1 MSVNLPILIAG
12 IQLGED
18 VISKDENY
26 LMQYYQ
32 LKIEIAEANSL
43 KPFVEEARDG
53 VGTALVTG
61 NNALFK
67 QALQKQEE
75 IERKKR
81 LVEKLEL
88 SLNIGGCERK
98 KAKAFGDGMRLLAAK
113 KRKHVREEIEM
124 LSFSI
129 SQRVKNISRLAGRY
143 VVVVSKW
150 ISCNE
155 MRS

>member
-12 IQLGED
+12 IQLGVD
-18 VISKDENY
+18 VISKDGNY

-75 IERKKR
+75 IEW

-88 SLNIGGCERK
+88 SLNIGVCERK

-113 KRKHVREEIEM
+113 KRKHVREDIEM

>member
-1 MSVNLPILIAG
+1 V
-12 IQLGED
+12 
-18 VISKDENY
+18 VSKDESD

-32 LKIEIAEANSL
+32 LTIEIAEANSL

-61 NNALFK
+61 NDALFK

-75 IERKKR
+75 IERKKG
-81 LVEKLEL
+81 LVEKLESRL
-88 SLNIGGCERK
+88 GFRRCERK
-98 KAKAFGDGMRLLAAK
+98 KAKAFEDGLRLLASK
-113 KRKHVREEIEM
+113 KRKHVREEVEM

-143 VVVVSKW
+143 VTFYVLLFR
-150 ISCNE
+150 NE
-155 MRS
+155 YSVLV